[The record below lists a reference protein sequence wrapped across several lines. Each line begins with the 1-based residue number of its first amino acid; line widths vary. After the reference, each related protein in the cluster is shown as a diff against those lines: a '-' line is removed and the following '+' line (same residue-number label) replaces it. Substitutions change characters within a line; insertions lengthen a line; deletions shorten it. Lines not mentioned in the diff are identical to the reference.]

1 MAQGATSAPIWPL
14 ISDAVENSVI
24 LAVITAL
31 LMIPLSLGLGVLAA
45 VLRGRW
51 LDHVIS
57 VASLAAIAL
66 PEFVIGSLLVGVFFV
81 GLDWLPPVAIVAP
94 GANPLDHPAKLV
106 LPIAT
111 LLLASLAAGVR
122 MVRAGMVEVLQTE
135 YVQTARLNGVSE
147 RRVLWRY
154 ALRNALPT
162 SVQILAQNLQWLIGG
177 IIITENVFAYPG
189 IGSDARDRRREPRP
203 HARDVG
209 RDADRGRVRAAQSG
223 RRPARDAARPE
234 AAGARMTGRLRFLR
248 SFSGAL
254 GAGIVVFVVLV
265 ALFGRY
271 LAPHDPSEP
280 IGVPLSDASSNALL
294 GTDFLGRDVFSRLLY
309 GGRSVILVALAATLL
324 AYAVGLA
331 IGLIA
336 GYSRSLVDP
345 LLMRSVDVLLAF
357 PPLLLLLILITGAGH
372 GRRRPDR
379 RRRASS
385 RRRPSAASSGRPRRS
400 RPCAPTW
407 RPRSRAASARSR
419 SSGAR
424 CCRTS
429 SRRCSSTRG
438 CASRSRS

>member
-1 MAQGATSAPIWPL
+1 MSSTVAAPVGRSREASPLLRFVGRRLLGAVAALFVASLVIFAGTQLLPGDAASVVLGRNGSPATVKALHKQLKLDRPAYQQYIDWIEGLAHGDLGNSAVGMAQGATSAPIWPL
-14 ISDAVENSVI
+14 ISDAVLNSVI

-45 VLRGRW
+45 VLRGRV

-66 PEFVIGSLLVGVFFV
+66 PEFVIGSLLIGVFFV

-189 IGSDARDRRREPRP
+189 IGSTLVTAVGNRDLTLVMSVAMLIAVVYVLLNLVADLLVMLLVPKLREP
-203 HARDVG
+203 A
-209 RDADRGRVRAAQSG
+209 
-223 RRPARDAARPE
+223 
-234 AAGARMTGRLRFLR
+234 
-248 SFSGAL
+248 
-254 GAGIVVFVVLV
+254 
-265 ALFGRY
+265 
-271 LAPHDPSEP
+271 
-280 IGVPLSDASSNALL
+280 
-294 GTDFLGRDVFSRLLY
+294 
-309 GGRSVILVALAATLL
+309 
-324 AYAVGLA
+324 
-331 IGLIA
+331 
-336 GYSRSLVDP
+336 
-345 LLMRSVDVLLAF
+345 
-357 PPLLLLLILITGAGH
+357 
-372 GRRRPDR
+372 
-379 RRRASS
+379 
-385 RRRPSAASSGRPRRS
+385 
-400 RPCAPTW
+400 
-407 RPRSRAASARSR
+407 
-419 SSGAR
+419 
-424 CCRTS
+424 
-429 SRRCSSTRG
+429 
-438 CASRSRS
+438 